1 MDMIA
6 PSPPPSLPASGRR
19 AAEPAAAALDIVV
32 FTSGD
37 RARYEQWDDIR
48 RRVFADELGWRLPPR
63 PPVPASLGDP
73 FDAPATLL
81 TAEVDR
87 EAIGIV
93 RALRA
98 ADGFPHRDLL
108 ERHVTE
114 AGVGDALASLGTI
127 NALAVVAGRRH
138 QRFEHPSTGA
148 PGTAAAQ
155 LLSAALAS
163 MSGQGVRA
171 VLATVISAISA
182 RVFLRVGF
190 RLLDR
195 PFLRHEG
202 DRFALANVGIVLPPR
217 PADVDR
223 GSATWGRAAAYFDD
237 CHRAAHGTERL
248 DDLFARRG

>member
-1 MDMIA
+1 MAMLA
-6 PSPPPSLPASGRR
+6 PSLHR
-19 AAEPAAAALDIVV
+19 AHEPATAALDIVAFAV
-32 FTSGD
+32 SA

-48 RRVFADELGWRLPPR
+48 RRIFADELGWRLPAR
-63 PPVPASLGDP
+63 PPGPASLSDP
-73 FDAPATLL
+73 FDARATFL

-108 ERHVTE
+108 ERHVTG

-138 QRFEHPSTGA
+138 ERFDHPSGGG
-148 PGTAAAQ
+148 PETAAAQ
-155 LLSAALAS
+155 LLSEALAS
-163 MSGQGVRA
+163 LSGQGVRL
-171 VLATVISAISA
+171 VLATVLSAISA

-195 PFLRHEG
+195 PFRRHDG
-202 DRFALANVGIVLPPR
+202 DRFALANVGIVLPPHG
-217 PADVDR
+217 DIDR
-223 GSATWGRAAAYFDD
+223 EPATWERATAYFDD
-237 CHRAAHGTERL
+237 CHRSATGTERL

>member
-1 MDMIA
+1 MAMLA
-6 PSPPPSLPASGRR
+6 PSLHR
-19 AAEPAAAALDIVV
+19 APEPVAAALDIVA
-32 FTSGD
+32 FTAGA

-48 RRVFADELGWRLPPR
+48 RRIFADELGWRLPAR
-63 PPVPASLGDP
+63 PAGPASLSDP
-73 FDAPATLL
+73 FDAPATFL

-108 ERHVTE
+108 ERHVTG
-114 AGVGDALASLGTI
+114 AGVGDALAALGTI

-138 QRFEHPSTGA
+138 QRFDDPSAGV
-148 PGTAAAQ
+148 PETAAAQ

-163 MSGQGVRA
+163 MSGQGVRV
-171 VLATVISAISA
+171 VLATVLSAISA

-195 PFLRHEG
+195 PFLRHDG
-202 DRFALANVGIVLPPR
+202 DRFALANVGIVLPPHG
-217 PADVDR
+217 DIDR
-223 GSATWGRAAAYFDD
+223 EPATWERAAAYFDD
-237 CHRAAHGTERL
+237 CHRTATGTERL